1 MLFTNELSLV
11 GGSVGSCDNDDDDD
25 GDGDGDG
32 DGGYF
37 TMSSGRF
44 PHFASQILKLKM
56 CWGNAPKTK

>member
-32 DGGYF
+32 DGVI
-37 TMSSGRF
+37 SLC
-44 PHFASQILKLKM
+44 I
-56 CWGNAPKTK
+56 WGISPTLFVSLPQQNCFISPTT

>member
-32 DGGYF
+32 DGVISLCIWGISP
-37 TMSSGRF
+37 T
-44 PHFASQILKLKM
+44 HFVSLPQERYRIL
-56 CWGNAPKTK
+56 N

>member
-32 DGGYF
+32 DGVISLCIWGISPTLF
-37 TMSSGRF
+37 VSLPQQICLISS
-44 PHFASQILKLKM
+44 
-56 CWGNAPKTK
+56 TT